1 MTARLTI
8 ALMLVSQSLYAQ
20 APDSMAIS
28 AQELMARLRFFSSD
42 FFEGRYPGKRGEE
55 LTTAYLVS
63 ELQSFG
69 LRPGATAAP
78 GDSGESW
85 LQPVQ
90 LLVQRPDSASPA
102 AEARL
107 SDRISGE
114 LAPGREVTF
123 VNAGRRPDVE
133 ASGDLVFV
141 GYGIDAPMYKWNDFA
156 RTDLKGKIAVM
167 IFGEPTIPG
176 DTVRFNG
183 VRASRFSWFSD
194 KLAELERRGAVG
206 MLLIRPNGAF
216 TQGPVRV
223 GRYLASDVDDNGLRL
238 LGGITDTALAR
249 LLPPKA
255 GSLPA
260 VLKAAEK
267 PGFRAIPLGVRLAV
281 KFRSRTSTV
290 TSHNVVASVQGTDP
304 NLADQH
310 VVLSAHWDA
319 YGIGKPV
326 QGDSIYNGML
336 DDGSGVTALLAL
348 ARVFAHHPQRRSLTF
363 LFTTAEEWGLFGA
376 YAFVCSGPISLGHI
390 AANLNLDDG
399 IELLGPK
406 KDAAPLGVELSTLGQ
421 VARTTAEQM
430 GLKLSPDPYPE
441 EGFFLRADNYPF
453 ARAGVPSLY
462 MALGTEPVTGSKQFV
477 DAKVK
482 EYLEQHY
489 HQPSDQWG
497 TLNPLNLEGSKQ
509 FAEYVRDVTI
519 AIANDSAMPQWLS
532 GREFQRRDG
541 TKPRKCAR

>member
-1 MTARLTI
+1 MVLHAAFALALTAQLATQSPDSLGISTAELAARLK
-8 ALMLVSQSLYAQ
+8 
-20 APDSMAIS
+20 
-28 AQELMARLRFFSSD
+28 FFSSD
-42 FFEGRYPGKRGEE
+42 LFEGRYPGKRGEE
-55 LTTAYLVS
+55 LTTAYLIS

-69 LRPGATAAP
+69 LQPGAAPTP
-78 GDSGESW
+78 GDTNSSW
-85 LQPVQ
+85 LQPVE
-90 LLVQRPDSASPA
+90 LLVQRPDSTSPPV
-102 AEARL
+102 EARL
-107 SDRISGE
+107 SGRMSGE

-133 ASGDLVFV
+133 AAGDLVFV

-156 RTDLKGKIAVM
+156 GTDLKGKIAVM

-206 MLLIRPNGAF
+206 MLLIRPSGAF

-223 GRYLASDVDDNGLRL
+223 GRYLASDVDDNGLRF

-249 LLPPKA
+249 LLPPKS
-255 GSLPA
+255 GSLA
-260 VLKAAEK
+260 AMLKAAEK
-267 PGFRAIPLGVRLAV
+267 PGFRTVPLSVRLAV
-281 KFRSRTSTV
+281 KFRSQTSTV
-290 TSHNVVASVQGTDP
+290 TSHNVVATVAGAGST
-304 NLADQH
+304 LANQH

-326 QGDSIYNGML
+326 EGDSIYNGTL

-348 ARVFAHHPQRRSLTF
+348 ARVFARHPQARSLTF

-376 YAFVCSGPISLGHI
+376 YAFVCSGPIPLDRI

-406 KDAAPLGVELSTLGQ
+406 KDAAPLGVELSTLGRI
-421 VARTTAEQM
+421 ARTTAEQK

-462 MALGTEPVTGSKQFV
+462 MALGTEPVQGSKQFV

-497 TLNPLNLEGSKQ
+497 TLKPLNLEGSKQ

-519 AIANDSAMPQWLS
+519 AVANDATMPQWLP
-532 GREFQRRDG
+532 GGEFQRRNG
-541 TKPRKCAR
+541 TKPKKCAR

>member
-28 AQELMARLRFFSSD
+28 AQELTARLRFFSSD

-78 GDSGESW
+78 GESGESW

-102 AEARL
+102 VEARL
-107 SDRISGE
+107 SGRISGE

-123 VNAGRRPDVE
+123 VNAGRRPDVQ

-156 RTDLKGKIAVM
+156 GTDLKGKIAVM

-223 GRYLASDVDDNGLRL
+223 GRFLASDVDDNGLRF
-238 LGGITDTALAR
+238 LGGITDTAMAR

-255 GSLPA
+255 VSLPA

-281 KFRSRTSTV
+281 KFRSQTSTV
-290 TSHNVVASVQGTDP
+290 SSHNVVASVQGTDP

-326 QGDSIYNGML
+326 QGDSIYNGTL

-376 YAFVCSGPISLGHI
+376 YAFVCSGPIPLGHI

-406 KDAAPLGVELSTLGQ
+406 RDAAPLGVELSTLGQ
-421 VARTTAEQM
+421 VARSTAEQM

-497 TLNPLNLEGSKQ
+497 TLNPVNLEGSKQ

-519 AIANDSAMPQWLS
+519 AVANDSAMPQWLP
-532 GREFQRRDG
+532 GGEFQRKSG
-541 TKPRKCAR
+541 TKPKKCAK

>member
-1 MTARLTI
+1 MKPLCLALT
-8 ALMLVSQSLYAQ
+8 LLV
-20 APDSMAIS
+20 PPIS
-28 AQELMARLRFFSSD
+28 AQTPDSLAISTQELAARLKLFSSD
-42 FFEGRYPGKRGEE
+42 LFEGRYPGKKGEE
-55 LTTAYLVS
+55 LTTAYLIS

-69 LRPGATAAP
+69 LHPGARPAP
-78 GDSGESW
+78 GDSGASW
-85 LQPVQ
+85 LQPVE

-102 AEARL
+102 VEVRL
-107 SDRISGE
+107 SGRISGE
-114 LAPGREVTF
+114 LSPGREATF

-156 RTDLKGKIAVM
+156 GTDLKGKIAIM
-167 IFGEPTIPG
+167 IFGEPTIPA

-223 GRYLASDVDDNGLRL
+223 GRFLGSDVDDNGLRFV
-238 LGGITDTALAR
+238 GGITDTALAR
-249 LLPPKA
+249 LLPQKA
-255 GSLPA
+255 GSLPT
-260 VLKAAEK
+260 VLKSAEK
-267 PGFRAIPLGVRLAV
+267 PGFRAIPLGVKLAV
-281 KFRSRTSTV
+281 KFRSQTSTV
-290 TSHNVVASVQGTDP
+290 TSHNVVASVRGTDS

-326 QGDSIYNGML
+326 QGDSIYNGTL

-376 YAFVCSGPISLGHI
+376 YAFVCSGPIPLGHI

-462 MALGTEPVTGSKQFV
+462 MALGTEPVKGSKQFV

-482 EYLEQHY
+482 EYLEHHY

-509 FAEYVRDVTI
+509 YAEYVRDVTI
-519 AIANDSAMPQWLS
+519 AVANDSRMPQWLP
-532 GREFQRRDG
+532 GGEFQRRNG
-541 TKPRKCAR
+541 PKPKKCAR